1 MKSSLLSTTPSF
13 CASKQLSLAITAK
26 AALASAGVI
35 AAGFV
40 ALGVELALGDGD
52 GAGGLQAARLATSI
66 PVIAKVD
73 AILMIF
79 ILSPIFACYC

>member
-1 MKSSLLSTTPSF
+1 
-13 CASKQLSLAITAK
+13 
-26 AALASAGVI
+26 
-35 AAGFV
+35 V